1 MDSHWRS
8 PCMICHEYEFVER
21 LCFSFLRILS
31 MYARLRTPEALLHK
45 KDVEKF
51 IISLQVEL
59 YECLNE
65 LCTDGESFAKS
76 PYCSPHSLQCVDFDG
91 PHNHTESH
99 TIIQRGRQTTTHTS
113 SEQTFIQPK
122 KQTNNQATMEPSNL
136 AAKQPKNQTT
146 KKQSS
151 REKNKQPSTHEPR
164 QPRSQ
169 TAKQIALAATT
180 FVRDATHAD
189 EAKKCIHIAR

>member
-8 PCMICHEYEFVER
+8 PCMICHEYDFVER

-76 PYCSPHSLQCVDFDG
+76 PYCSPHSLQSYRE
-91 PHNHTESH
+91 PHNHTE
-99 TIIQRGRQTTTHTS
+99 RQTNDHPHIKRTNIHTA
-113 SEQTFIQPK
+113 K
-122 KQTNNQATMEPSNL
+122 KTDNQPSNH
-136 AAKQPKNQTT
+136 AARQPSSKTT
-146 KKQSS
+146 K
-151 REKNKQPSTHEPR
+151 EP
-164 QPRSQ
+164 
-169 TAKQIALAATT
+169 
-180 FVRDATHAD
+180 DN
-189 EAKKCIHIAR
+189 